1 MKPMYF
7 DFLKKLLI
15 FTFILI
21 VFGFSIAYLL
31 PEKYVTPT
39 LPFLFAFFLSVTI
52 IVHYILLK
60 VSEKKT
66 PAFINYFMLLTF
78 GKLIFYLT
86 IILIYAFV
94 NREDLLPFTI
104 TFFILYIFFTGFE
117 VVVSLK
123 LTKLNKKNNSIE
135 NRNIAFFLYLSNGKD

>member
-1 MKPMYF
+1 MKTMYY

-15 FTFILI
+15 FTFILAAI
-21 VFGFSIAYLL
+21 GFTIANFL
-31 PEKYVTPT
+31 PDKYVTPT
-39 LPFLFAFFLSVTI
+39 LPFLFAFFLAVTI
-52 IVHYILLK
+52 IVHYALMK

-66 PAFINYFMLLTF
+66 PAFSNYFMLLTF

-94 NREDLLPFTI
+94 NREDLLQFAI
-104 TFFILYIFFTGFE
+104 TFFILYIFYTGFE

-123 LTKLNKKNNSIE
+123 YTRLKNKNNSIDNVNE
-135 NRNIAFFLYLSNGKD
+135 SPVK

>member
-15 FTFILI
+15 FTFILAVI
-21 VFGFSIAYLL
+21 GFSIAYFL
-31 PEKYVTPT
+31 PENYITPT

-60 VSEKKT
+60 VSEKRT
-66 PAFINYFMLLTF
+66 PAFINFFMILTF

-94 NREDLLPFTI
+94 NREDLLAFAI
-104 TFFILYIFFTGFE
+104 TFFILYAFYTGFE

-123 LTKLNKKNNSIE
+123 HTNLKNRNSSIE
-135 NRNIAFFLYLSNGKD
+135 NSP

>member
-1 MKPMYF
+1 MKTMYY

-15 FTFILI
+15 FTFILA
-21 VFGFSIAYLL
+21 VVGFTIAYFL
-31 PEKYVTPT
+31 PVNYVTPS

-66 PAFINYFMLLTF
+66 PAFINYFMILTL

-94 NREDLLPFTI
+94 NREDLLPFAI
-104 TFFILYIFFTGFE
+104 SFFILYAFYTGFE

-123 LTKLNKKNNSIE
+123 HSSLKNRSNSIE
-135 NRNIAFFLYLSNGKD
+135 NRRESTVE